1 MSHFFGWNVNFWY
14 QLLISNIRDT
24 ILLLCSNL
32 WSNIAKI
39 PFLVKTVTL
48 GPDKWCRYY
57 SFILTIVMKM
67 VIIVKYSGTCISNL
81 YSVVF
86 SLLLTGLWL
95 LQATDT
101 SATVFTF
108 RSGILVASLEEW
120 EGTGGVRGEW
130 GGIGNTVRRGL
141 FPYCSSNTLQCYQIW
156 V

>member
-1 MSHFFGWNVNFWY
+1 
-14 QLLISNIRDT
+14 
-24 ILLLCSNL
+24 
-32 WSNIAKI
+32 
-39 PFLVKTVTL
+39 
-48 GPDKWCRYY
+48 
-57 SFILTIVMKM
+57 MKM

-95 LQATDT
+95 AQATDT

-120 EGTGGVRGEW
+120 EGTWESVGGGGSR
-130 GGIGNTVRRGL
+130 GIGKTVRRGL